1 MIFISMATT
10 YTRLQLRDFQ
20 TSSVDLTAKSH
31 TFTLVNNNNSTAYF
45 AMEGVRYWDG
55 VGFVYKTLFPSAS
68 LSALTNCTVVSG
80 STNAGFII
88 NPNATATFNFT
99 PTATI
104 AKAQMQFSA
113 PNAIMYSVADTTAS
127 GSLLGV
133 DLAITP

>member
-1 MIFISMATT
+1 MASS

-20 TSSVDLTAKSH
+20 TSTADLTAQAY
-31 TFTLVNNNNSTAYF
+31 TFTLVNNNSSTAYF

-55 VGFVYKTLFPSAS
+55 AGFVYKTLFPSAS
-68 LSALTNCTVVSG
+68 LSSLTNCTVVSG

-88 NPNATATFNFT
+88 DPNATATFIFT

-104 AKAQMQFSA
+104 AKEQMQFSA
-113 PNAIMYSVADTTAS
+113 PNARVFSLGDATAS

>member
-1 MIFISMATT
+1 MLIFISMATT

-68 LSALTNCTVVSG
+68 LSALTNCTVARAAVLSE
-80 STNAGFII
+80 IHRL
-88 NPNATATFNFT
+88 T
-99 PTATI
+99 PVC
-104 AKAQMQFSA
+104 
-113 PNAIMYSVADTTAS
+113 NSV
-127 GSLLGV
+127 LL
-133 DLAITP
+133 ANT

>member
-1 MIFISMATT
+1 MAS

-20 TSSVDLTAKSH
+20 TSTADLTAQAY
-31 TFTLVNNNNSTAYF
+31 TFTLVNNNSSTAYF
-45 AMEGVRYWDG
+45 AMEGARYWDG
-55 VGFVYKTLFPSAS
+55 AKFIYKTLFPSAS
-68 LSALTNCTVVSG
+68 LSSLTNCTVVSG

-88 NPNATATFNFT
+88 DPNATATFVFT

-104 AKAQMQFSA
+104 AKEQMQFSA
-113 PNAIMYSVADTTAS
+113 PNAIVYSVADTTAS